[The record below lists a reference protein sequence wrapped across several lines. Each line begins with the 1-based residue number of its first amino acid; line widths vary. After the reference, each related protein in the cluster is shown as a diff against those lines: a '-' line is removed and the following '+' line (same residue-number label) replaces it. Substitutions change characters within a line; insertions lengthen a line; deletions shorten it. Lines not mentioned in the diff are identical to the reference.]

1 MFAFERFKR
10 LLAEKKTDRVK
21 LNDFQMDLVSSD
33 EFYTSDALFMIE
45 QLIEEGLVER
55 DKDSFL
61 SLSIS
66 HS

>member
-1 MFAFERFKR
+1 VFAFERFKR